1 MTTYIQDKNGKTI
14 DSSIAKKPQFRHF
27 REAWVINGD
36 VISEDLATAK
46 TLLKDKIR
54 EVRKPLL
61 ELEDINY
68 MRALEDGNTAKA
80 KEIADKLRKNVTVDW
95 SVRESVRARIRLLIK
110 ALLKKY
116 KYPPDKQREAIDLVL
131 SQAEVVSGELVE
143 V

>member
-27 REAWVINGD
+27 RNAWVINGD

-46 TLLKDKIR
+46 TLFKDKIR

-80 KEIADKLRKNVTVDW
+80 KEIADKKKVLRDLPADTKID
-95 SVRESVRARIRLLIK
+95 SAKDMDE
-110 ALLKKY
+110 LKKTWNENMLGTSPY
-116 KYPPDKQREAIDLVL
+116 K
-131 SQAEVVSGELVE
+131 
-143 V
+143 

>member
-46 TLLKDKIR
+46 TLFKDKIR

-80 KEIADKLRKNVTVDW
+80 KEIADKKKVLRDLPADTKID
-95 SVRESVRARIRLLIK
+95 SAKDMDE
-110 ALLKKY
+110 LKKTWNENMLGTSPY
-116 KYPPDKQREAIDLVL
+116 K
-131 SQAEVVSGELVE
+131 
-143 V
+143 

>member
-14 DSSIAKKPQFRHF
+14 DSSIAKTPQFRHF

-46 TLLKDKIR
+46 TLFKDKIR

-61 ELEDINY
+61 ELEDVNY

-80 KEIADKLRKNVTVDW
+80 KEIADKKKVLRDLPADTKID
-95 SVRESVRARIRLLIK
+95 SAKDMDE
-110 ALLKKY
+110 LKKTWNENMLGTSPY
-116 KYPPDKQREAIDLVL
+116 K
-131 SQAEVVSGELVE
+131 
-143 V
+143 

>member
-27 REAWVINGD
+27 RNAWVINGD

-46 TLLKDKIR
+46 TLFKDKIR

-61 ELEDINY
+61 ELEDVNY

-80 KEIADKLRKNVTVDW
+80 KEIADKKKVLRDLPADTKID
-95 SVRESVRARIRLLIK
+95 SAKDMDE
-110 ALLKKY
+110 LKKTWNENMLGTSPY
-116 KYPPDKQREAIDLVL
+116 K
-131 SQAEVVSGELVE
+131 
-143 V
+143 

>member
-14 DSSIAKKPQFRHF
+14 DSSIAKTPQFRHF

-46 TLLKDKIR
+46 TLFKDKIR

-61 ELEDINY
+61 ELEDVNY

-80 KEIADKLRKNVTVDW
+80 KEIADKKKVLRDLPADTKIDSTKDMD
-95 SVRESVRARIRLLIK
+95 E
-110 ALLKKY
+110 LKKTWNENMLGTSPY
-116 KYPPDKQREAIDLVL
+116 K
-131 SQAEVVSGELVE
+131 
-143 V
+143 

>member
-46 TLLKDKIR
+46 TLFKDKIR

-61 ELEDINY
+61 ELEDVNY
-68 MRALEDGNTAKA
+68 MKALEDGNTAKA
-80 KEIADKLRKNVTVDW
+80 KEIADKKKVLRDLPADTKID
-95 SVRESVRARIRLLIK
+95 SAKDMDE
-110 ALLKKY
+110 LKKTWNENMLGTSPY
-116 KYPPDKQREAIDLVL
+116 K
-131 SQAEVVSGELVE
+131 
-143 V
+143 